1 MRSAARADHMTGH
14 ALGVRR
20 PRVSRSAT
28 EAAGGHAAGMP
39 LGLSARVLPHSQR
52 RTIDQL
58 TDDLDLTSG
67 DDRSKRS
74 AYWTMLTLSALIASA
89 GVLTDSTATV
99 IGAMIIAPLSTPIM
113 GIALGLATREQGA
126 AGRSGRYV
134 LAGGLLVVG
143 IGAVFGWGLPGSFDL
158 LSNSQITG
166 RTSPGLLD
174 LVAAVATG
182 FAGAIALA
190 RRDVSAV
197 LPGVAIAI
205 SLVPPLAVVGVCLGD
220 GEPGLAVGALVL
232 FLSNLVALVLAG
244 TLVFTVLAYQSGS
257 DGSAVPGASRRKTYL
272 SLAIV
277 TVVVAVPLAV
287 NTVGTLYLL
296 VLTSRVESVAEQWL
310 QQQAGTSVT
319 SVSITGTDLLVEVQT
334 PDDLPPVDRLVT
346 DLRGVVPY
354 GVDVVVTSTLGQR
367 IDAGTVGGS

>member
-1 MRSAARADHMTGH
+1 
-14 ALGVRR
+14 
-20 PRVSRSAT
+20 
-28 EAAGGHAAGMP
+28 MP
-39 LGLSARVLPHSQR
+39 LGLTASVLPESQR
-52 RTIDQL
+52 RTIAEL

-67 DDRSKRS
+67 DHRSKRS
-74 AYWTMLTLSALIASA
+74 AFWTMLLLSALIATA

-113 GIALGLATREQGA
+113 GIALGLATREPGA

-134 LAGGLLVVG
+134 LAGGALVVA
-143 IGAVFGWGLPGSFDL
+143 IGALFGWGLPGTFDL
-158 LSNSQITG
+158 LANSQITG

-220 GEPGLAVGALVL
+220 GAPGLAFGALVL

-244 TLVFTVLAYQSGS
+244 TLVFTVLAYQDLGQASG
-257 DGSAVPGASRRKTYL
+257 SRRKTYL
-272 SLAIV
+272 SLALV
-277 TVVVAVPLAV
+277 TVVVAVPLLA
-287 NTVGTLYLL
+287 NTLGALYLSL
-296 VLTSRVESVAEQWL
+296 LTGRVETVAEEWL
-310 QQQAGTSVT
+310 KDEPTASV
-319 SVSITGTDLLVEVQT
+319 SDVSITGADLVIQVQT
-334 PDDLPPVDRLVT
+334 PGDLPSTDTLLADLQGEVPDGVT
-346 DLRGVVPY
+346 
-354 GVDVVVTSTLGQR
+354 VVVTSTLGQR
-367 IDAGTVGGS
+367 IDVGTIGSS